1 MNGTNMKIKINKQIE
16 NIKFYQNFIFIY
28 FFESIS
34 KVIFRIEHSIKMEF
48 CENFVTKKFVD
59 NFK

>member
-28 FFESIS
+28 FFESI
-34 KVIFRIEHSIKMEF
+34 FRIEHSIKIEF

>member
-28 FFESIS
+28 FFESI
-34 KVIFRIEHSIKMEF
+34 FRIEHSIKMEF